1 MHGALM
7 LRFENAW
14 EKSTLS
20 LVLRQ
25 QFDGDYWYAP
35 LIVTDEPYNQKL
47 RFYLTTVFETSFV
60 LSKWK
65 IKKIKKDVQRP
76 KNCFLLLK
84 TEYMFL
90 GTPIYFRLFSLIF
103 RIVLKNNY
111 INI

>member
-47 RFYLTTVFETSFV
+47 RFYLTTVFETS
-60 LSKWK
+60 LGSLEMKN
-65 IKKIKKDVQRP
+65 KKNKKRCSTT
-76 KNCFLLLK
+76 KK
-84 TEYMFL
+84 
-90 GTPIYFRLFSLIF
+90 LFF
-103 RIVLKNNY
+103 TLKNRIHVFRNSY
-111 INI
+111 LF